1 MFDFGSFELSSMQ
14 WAMLAVTAFLVGIS
28 KTGIPGFGVLAVPL
42 IAIAWDDAK
51 ESVGLLLPL
60 LIFADIFAAAYYRRK
75 ALWGHIIGLLPWAIS
90 GIIIGYFILLKI
102 DGMLLKPVIG
112 VIVLIMLGLKCRQ
125 SAGGKQPTESDIHLP
140 THWTFAAFMGLV
152 AGIITMMANAAGP
165 VMIIYLLA
173 KKLPKTEFI
182 GTAAWFFFIVNWIKL
197 PFMVNLGLVKEQ
209 SLKLNV
215 TLFPLIAI
223 GAVTGIFILKYI
235 PQKIFNKAAIILAA
249 AGAIKLLLSWSA
261 LSNFFRAVVS

>member
-14 WAMLAVTAFLVGIS
+14 WSMLAVTAFLVGIS
-28 KTGIPGFGVLAVPL
+28 KTGIPGFGILAVPL

-60 LIFADIFAAAYYRRK
+60 LIFADIFAAAYYHRK
-75 ALWGHIIGLLPWAIS
+75 ALWGHIIRLLPWAIA
-90 GIIIGYFILLKI
+90 GIVTGFFIMKNI
-102 DGMLLKPVIG
+102 DGKLLKPVIG
-112 VIVLIMLGLKCRQ
+112 GIVLIMIGLKCWQ
-125 SAGGKQPTESDIHLP
+125 SAGGKQPKDADIHLP
-140 THWTFAAFMGLV
+140 SNRAFAPFMGLV

-173 KKLPKTEFI
+173 KRLPKTEFI

-197 PFMVNLGLVKEQ
+197 PFMIKLGLVQQQ

-215 TLFPLIAI
+215 TLFPIIAI
-223 GAVTGIFILKYI
+223 GAVTGILILKHI
-235 PQKIFNKAAIILAA
+235 PQKIFNKAALILAA
-249 AGAIKLLLSWSA
+249 AGAVKLLLS
-261 LSNFFRAVVS
+261 